1 MEIKKIETCNYVMF
15 PRTQLPGLTC
25 DDNAL
30 IPSRQDFDV
39 ELIHNVPNMGT
50 VKMIIQQAPPHMT
63 FQLFEPKS
71 VQQFDDF
78 LSKLLGMH
86 ESPAYV
92 ADCLDFIV
100 LFQGCRDGIEIN
112 QQIYKAVVA
121 QIHATRDAAARWW
134 YEYGN
139 DKSGMISCSKICLY
153 QGF

>member
-71 VQQFDDF
+71 MQQFDDF

-100 LFQGCRDGIEIN
+100 LFQGCRDGIEIS
-112 QQIYKAVVA
+112 QQNYKAVVA

-139 DKSGMISCSKICLY
+139 DKSDMI
-153 QGF
+153 F

>member
-63 FQLFEPKS
+63 FLLFEPKS

-100 LFQGCRDGIEIN
+100 LFQGCHDGIEIS
-112 QQIYKAVVA
+112 QQNYKAVVA
-121 QIHATRDAAARWW
+121 QIHAIRDAAARWW
-134 YEYGN
+134 YEYG
-139 DKSGMISCSKICLY
+139 KREFMTI
-153 QGF
+153 FE